1 MHFGTDTPF
10 IFHSAPRSPS
20 YEPYDPS
27 KWAARNF
34 KFGFSGSGPGLGAED
49 VEMRFGDSPSRSRDP
64 GTAES
69 TTGEAHQ
76 TDQASQ
82 ADQVDKKEDRH
93 KGDDKARDDSRS
105 DVGDGEVRKIASGA
119 VTRVRRKR
127 QKEWRRRRGS
137 DTDGEP
143 DDVSGRSTGYSTS
156 RY

>member
-1 MHFGTDTPF
+1 MLFGTDTPF

-34 KFGFSGSGPGLGAED
+34 KFGFSGSGSGEAED
-49 VEMRFGDSPSRSRDP
+49 VEMRFGDSPSRPRDSP
-64 GTAES
+64 ATGGQEVDNNDNKSEGKSEAENKGGERRRS
-69 TTGEAHQ
+69 DARSEVGTGE
-76 TDQASQ
+76 T
-82 ADQVDKKEDRH
+82 
-93 KGDDKARDDSRS
+93 
-105 DVGDGEVRKIASGA
+105 RKIASGA

-143 DDVSGRSTGYSTS
+143 DDVSRLSNTS
-156 RY
+156 FLLCALEPSR